1 MNKNNN
7 ERLEL
12 IDNPNLV
19 PGIAKKLAESE
30 WISFDTEFIRESTF
44 FSKLEILQIA
54 DESQTWLFDVPKL
67 GASGLKPIFE
77 LFQNPKILK
86 IVHAAQGDQEALFT
100 SFGIV
105 ATPILDTALAG
116 SLCGYGESVGLANLL
131 RSELGVEIKK
141 GHARTHWGTR
151 PLAPQLLEYAASDV
165 TDLVR
170 LARGLKEKLDKKGR
184 FNWALEL
191 SRKFE
196 NVSLY
201 KPQPDELALKVA
213 KGTRIDQKS
222 FQALVELLRWRE
234 TRVRALDRPRKW
246 VADDGIIYDLS
257 IAQPKTMDHLSAF
270 RGIAKPEVSQSGKQ
284 ILEAIQKGLAGDPK
298 DYPER
303 ERVKPPTESESRVL
317 ELTKVFLGHL
327 SDKNGISVNHMVTQ
341 PSLLQILRNPNQSL
355 EEWVKE
361 EWITAGAVEI
371 MGNELKSFLSGQVGI
386 FVDGLSIQFEKR

>member
-1 MNKNNN
+1 MKNNRI
-7 ERLEL
+7 EYEF
-12 IDNPNLV
+12 IDDPSRV
-19 PGIAKKLAESE
+19 PEIAKQLGQSR
-30 WISFDTEFIRESTF
+30 WISFDTEFIRETTF
-44 FSKLEILQIA
+44 FPKLEILQVA
-54 DESQTWLFDVPKL
+54 DETHTWLFDVPKL
-67 GASGLKPIFE
+67 GESGLKPIFE
-77 LFQNPKILK
+77 LFQNPDILK
-86 IVHAAQGDQEALFT
+86 IVHAAQGDQEALYT

-105 ATPILDTALAG
+105 ASPILDTALAG

-141 GHARTHWGTR
+141 GHARTHWGAR

-165 TDLVR
+165 VDLVR
-170 LARGLKEKLDKKGR
+170 LARQLKEKLDKKGR

-196 NVSLY
+196 NVNLY
-201 KPQPDELALKVA
+201 KAQPEELAIKVT

-234 TRVRALDRPRKW
+234 ARVRSLDRPRKW
-246 VADDGIIYDLS
+246 VADDGIVFDLS
-257 IAQPKTMDHLSAF
+257 ISQPKTMEHLSAF
-270 RGIAKPEVSQSGKQ
+270 RGLAKPEVSQSGKA
-284 ILEAIQKGLAGDPK
+284 ILDAIQKGITGDPK

-341 PSLLQILRNPNQSL
+341 PHLLQIVRNPNATPL
-355 EEWVKE
+355 DWVKE
-361 EWITAGAVEI
+361 EWMSAGAMEI
-371 MGNELKSFLSGQVGI
+371 MGEDLKSFLAGSVGI
-386 FVDGLSIQFEKR
+386 FVQGLSIQFEKR